1 MIDIAQLREF
11 IDANPKLITRRES
24 TKYPGLYVIK
34 YTRKVFYDAL
44 WNDLLEECRGLVVD
58 ADWNVVVRP
67 FQKIYNRFERGVDI
81 PRDEMVIAVR
91 KVNGFMGAITW
102 DRTRDD
108 IIYSTTGSLDSDF
121 AVMVEKHLKCF
132 VPAHHFGFPTT
143 WLFEICDESDPH
155 IIKENLGAYL
165 IGARVIST
173 GKMLSEEILDAVAK
187 AQGYLRPEWKVCRFS
202 DVVQEA
208 KTCKH
213 EGFVAYGKDIALKI
227 KSPYYL
233 VTKFLGRMKEEK
245 FLERIQTPDFRKT
258 IDEEYYPLLDWI
270 EPWKGEFAKLSEQ
283 GRITV
288 IRSFLENQ

>member
-213 EGFVAYGKDIALKI
+213 EGFVAYNKHKKAVFPLGDCIYLGLSDQLHECSSGI
-227 KSPYYL
+227 SVRVWDSNPIYRLIVCVFCIIHTFSSQKSP
-233 VTKFLGRMKEEK
+233 KS
-245 FLERIQTPDFRKT
+245 Q
-258 IDEEYYPLLDWI
+258 
-270 EPWKGEFAKLSEQ
+270 
-283 GRITV
+283 
-288 IRSFLENQ
+288 